1 MVAPRLLLLLCAAWP
16 LLAGATHNPDESAYL
31 DEDDYLGE
39 MPTVLTVSR
48 LAQPIDESP
57 AAVTVIDEETI
68 RASGIVDLADIFR
81 LVPGMYV
88 GHNAGYFHTV
98 NPSVSYHGLT
108 DSYSRR
114 MQVLVDGRS
123 VYAPLYG
130 GVQWSDIP
138 LAIEDIARIEVTR
151 GPNSAS
157 YGANSFFGV
166 INIITQHSSETL
178 GNTAVLT
185 TGGDRKGITLRHGG
199 KVNDLSYRI
208 TVNLKND
215 DGLPQRVDDK
225 RIRMFNYRA
234 DYRASDRDEFEF
246 QFGYNGG
253 DRQEGLLEEDP
264 VMYLPR
270 TKEVTSHFQ
279 QINWRR
285 KLDDDAELRIQAYH
299 SYDKSDDDV
308 VSADLAALAEAKLGF
323 PIPLPSPYLRLRQQ
337 VIAERYDLEAQHS
350 FSPGKS
356 TRLVWGGSVRLDR
369 MQADHFLESDGTNSF
384 RLGRLFGHME
394 WRPLSRLVLN
404 AGAMLE
410 DNSLTGSD
418 ITPRASASW
427 KVAPGHTLRAGISTA
442 TRTPTPLEEKFRW
455 RVDIPTLAGFT
466 GFDQLYYDR
475 GGLSPERITSREL
488 GYLGNFGPLSL
499 DTRLFHDK
507 IKNVITEYATTD
519 YPVPPGYLDIDPEAF
534 SSRNSSDINVHGFEM
549 QAQLR
554 LGTHTRVIAN
564 YAHVRIDPDM
574 DATFIN
580 SGERRR
586 FKELNEAMPINSGSV
601 LAWHRFGRGWM
612 ASVGYYYSG
621 EMEMP
626 GDGNQVDAAR
636 HWDMRIAR
644 SFKLGRTNH
653 EIALTSQNVLDQEYN
668 EFARYNTLERRTHLQ
683 YRVDF

>member
-1 MVAPRLLLLLCAAWP
+1 MVASRSLLMLCAAWP
-16 LLAGATHNPDESAYL
+16 LLAHAEAPLQPDESAYM
-31 DEDDYLGE
+31 DEAAYLGE

-48 LAQPIDESP
+48 LAQPVDESP

-68 RASGIVDLADIFR
+68 RAAGIVDLADIFR

-98 NPSVSYHGLT
+98 NPTVSYHGLS
-108 DSYSRR
+108 DAYSRR

-178 GNTAVLT
+178 GNTAVFT
-185 TGGDRKGITLRHGG
+185 TGGDRKGVTLRHGG
-199 KVNDLSYRI
+199 KTDDLSYRI
-208 TVNLKND
+208 TASLKND
-215 DGLPQRVDDK
+215 DGLQRREDDK
-225 RIRMFNYRA
+225 RIRMLNFRA
-234 DYRASDRDEFEF
+234 DYRARERDELEF

-253 DRQEGLLEEDP
+253 DRQEGMLEEDP
-264 VMYLPR
+264 ILFLPR

-279 QINWRR
+279 QVNWRR
-285 KLDDDAELRIQAYH
+285 ALDADAELRVQAYH
-299 SYDKSDDDV
+299 SYDKSDDNV
-308 VSADLAALAEAKLGF
+308 VSADLTALL
-323 PIPLPSPYLRLRQQ
+323 PVPLPSPRLRFNHE
-337 VIAERYDLEAQHS
+337 VITERYDLEAQHS
-350 FSPGKS
+350 FSPS
-356 TRLVWGGSVRLDR
+356 ANTRMVWGSSVRLDR
-369 MQADHFLESDGTNSF
+369 VQAEQFLGSGDNDYF

-394 WRPLSRLVLN
+394 WRPMPRLVLN

-410 DNSLTGSD
+410 NNNITGSD
-418 ITPRASASW
+418 VTPRASASW
-427 KVAPGHTLRAGISTA
+427 KIAPGHTVRAGISTA
-442 TRTPTPLEEKFRW
+442 TRTPTLLEEKFNW
-455 RVDIPTLAGFT
+455 RVDVPTLAGVT
-466 GFDQLYYDR
+466 LLDQQYYDS

-488 GYLGNFGPLSL
+488 GYLGTFGPLSL

-507 IKNVITEYATTD
+507 IRDVIDEYATGS
-519 YPVPPGYLDIDPEAF
+519 YPIPPGFIDIDNTAF
-534 SSRNSSDINVHGFEM
+534 SFRNSSDINVHGFEM

-554 LGTHTRVIAN
+554 LGTKTRVIAN

-574 DATFIN
+574 DTTFI
-580 SGERRR
+580 SDGERRR
-586 FKELNEAMPINSGSV
+586 FKELSEAMPINSASV
-601 LAWHRFGRGWM
+601 LAWHRFGSGWM
-612 ASVGYYYSG
+612 ASLGYYYSG
-621 EMEMP
+621 EAKMP
-626 GDGNQVDAAR
+626 NDGNHVDAAR
-636 HWDMRIAR
+636 HWDMRLAR
-644 SFKLGRTNH
+644 SFRLGKTNH
-653 EIALTSQNVLDQEYN
+653 EISLTSQNVFDQDYQ